1 MRVAVYA
8 VLRVL
13 FVALV
18 AVTAGGS
25 LAACGVSSA
34 HRSAT
39 AAHRSSAARVRAAG
53 SPPDRGGSA
62 LVVGSTPIAA
72 PIAPGF
78 VGLSLGYKAV
88 ELYAGADPA
97 ALDPVFEQLVRNLSP
112 GQSPVL
118 RVAGADQVW
127 WPVPHMA
134 RPPGVNYNITAG
146 LLEVIRAL
154 AQALGARLILG
165 VNFEADSAT
174 LAGAEARALVDGIGR
189 ERIGALALE
198 LGNEPELYSGFGY
211 YRLPDG
217 QAVAGRR
224 HDWSFGDLVEDFASI
239 SRSLPRTVTLAG
251 PALGSSAW
259 IPLLGQFLAGNPR
272 LGLVT
277 LHRYPLKHCSPNV
290 PVTIPELLSGA
301 SSTGLAESVAQDVAI
316 SHVRG
321 TPLRIGEMGAVACGG
336 MPGVSDS
343 FASALWSLD
352 ALFAMARV
360 DVDGVNLQTARNPN
374 ELFALGRVRGRW
386 QADVRPVYYGAM
398 MFAQAAPAGSR
409 LLALSGTAGAD
420 LNAWA
425 TRTPAGEIHVVL
437 INDDTHHARTVTV
450 RIPALSAP
458 ATLERLEAPGVQAQ
472 SGVTLGGQSFGAETY
487 TGLLAGTPSAA
498 SVTPVAGDYVVR
510 LPAASAAMLTLPAG

>member
-1 MRVAVYA
+1 MRVASYA
-8 VLRVL
+8 IFRVFL
-13 FVALV
+13 AALG
-18 AVTAGGS
+18 AVTAS
-25 LAACGVSSA
+25 ALLTACGVSSA
-34 HRSAT
+34 QRSAT
-39 AAHRSSAARVRAAG
+39 AARRSSAAHVRAIG
-53 SPPDRGGSA
+53 SPPDRGGRA

-88 ELYAGADPA
+88 ELYAGANPA

-134 RPPGVNYNITAG
+134 RPLGVNYNLTAG
-146 LLEVIRAL
+146 LLEVMRAL

-165 VNFEADSAT
+165 VNFEADSTT

-189 ERIGALALE
+189 EWIGALE
-198 LGNEPELYSGFGY
+198 LGNEPELYSGFAY
-211 YRLPDG
+211 YQLPDG
-217 QAVAGRR
+217 QAVAGRP
-224 HDWSFGDLVEDFASI
+224 HDWSFGDLVQDFASI

-277 LHRYPLKHCSPNV
+277 LHRYPLKHCSPKV

-316 SHVRG
+316 SHARG

-360 DVDGVNLQTARNPN
+360 GVDGVNLQTARNSN
-374 ELFALGRVRGRW
+374 DLFALGRVRGRW

-398 MFAQAAPAGSR
+398 MFAQAAPAGSQ
-409 LLALSGTAGAD
+409 LLALSGTAGVD
-420 LNAWA
+420 VNAWA
-425 TRTPAGEIHVVL
+425 TRTPAGDIHVVL
-437 INDDTHHARTVTV
+437 INDDTNHARTVIV
-450 RIPALSAP
+450 RIPALSAA
-458 ATLERLEAPGVQAQ
+458 ATLERLQAPSVQAL

-487 TGLLAGTPSAA
+487 TGLLAGAPSAA

-510 LPAASAAMLTLPAG
+510 LPAASAAMLTLAAG